1 MQFYRTHLLDSPEGA
16 AYSAAMQAAANV
28 KLTANR
34 GPERLGDVRHS
45 RADISVARDVLGF
58 KPQVAFE
65 EGVQRTLA
73 WFRDQPK

>member
-1 MQFYRTHLLDSPEGA
+1 
-16 AYSAAMQAAANV
+16 MQAAAKI
-28 KLTANR
+28 KLTPHR

-45 RADISVARDVLGF
+45 RADISAARDVLGF
-58 KPQVAFE
+58 TPQVEFE